1 MNFIYRFILLFF
13 SGILAG
19 LEWTIIILHWNN
31 LDFLDAIII
40 SLCSLIGSPMA
51 IIAINLKDKKEK
63 KK

>member
-1 MNFIYRFILLFF
+1 M
-13 SGILAG
+13 LAG

-40 SLCSLIGSPMA
+40 YLCILIGFPMA
-51 IIAINLKDKKEK
+51 IIAINWKDKKEK